1 MSDEGLGVAGAK
13 DFFKAVGMKALRKR
27 HIPHPWHDRNRK
39 MEKIV
44 LFYSGQV
51 KQRLRRKD
59 AGHDSAHKIKELN
72 VNSDERKCGHINR
85 RVEKADIL
93 LKNLDKNIDL
103 RPLIKMYLD
112 NGLKRKVDGS
122 RKLQDTSV

>member
-1 MSDEGLGVAGAK
+1 MSDEGPGAAGAK

-51 KQRLRRKD
+51 KQRLRRMD
-59 AGHDSAHKIKELN
+59 AGRDSDDETKE
-72 VNSDERKCGHINR
+72 RA
-85 RVEKADIL
+85 EKADIL
-93 LKNLDKNIDL
+93 LKNLDKKVDL
-103 RPLIKMYLD
+103 QLRVKMCLD
-112 NGLKRKVDGS
+112 NRLKHRLDGS
-122 RKLQDTSV
+122 CKF

>member
-1 MSDEGLGVAGAK
+1 MSDEGPGVAGAK

-51 KQRLRRKD
+51 KQRLRRMD
-59 AGHDSAHKIKELN
+59 AGRDSDDKTKELN
-72 VNSDERKCGHINR
+72 VNGNERKCGRIDR
-85 RVEKADIL
+85 CAEKVDIL
-93 LKNLDKNIDL
+93 LKNLDKKVDL
-103 RPLIKMYLD
+103 QLRVKMCLD
-112 NGLKRKVDGS
+112 NRLKRRLDGS
-122 RKLQDTSV
+122 CKF